1 MAKSSGTKVPV
12 IATTLRVQ
20 IVSAVQRSQRL
31 TLETA
36 QAVSKSTGSLPKPEL
51 PPIPGLRRIPSPST
65 AARFTFDFA
74 TELLNSQRDFA
85 LELARILENR
95 P

>member
-1 MAKSSGTKVPV
+1 MSKGSGTKVPV
-12 IATTLRVQ
+12 IASTVRIQ
-20 IVSAVQRSQRL
+20 IISAVQRSQRF
-31 TLETA
+31 TLEAA
-36 QAVSKSTGSLPKPEL
+36 QAVTKSASSLPKPEL
-51 PPIPGLRRIPSPST
+51 PSIPGRRLIPSPST

-95 P
+95 S